1 MKQAI
6 VILLPENKKIRRVR
20 KKYEPYYKKFKLHI
34 SLVYPFQNVPKKQLY
49 EHIRKSLKKIKPF
62 KLTLKGL
69 KKSAKEYYLYL
80 LVNKGKSEL
89 KEAYKNLHSKL
100 LTKSK
105 NKNMP
110 KYIPH
115 ITLGV
120 FKTKKDIDNA
130 IKKIKNQNL
139 ILKTKVNEISLLILD
154 KNDKI
159 KSIKKFKL
167 K

>member
-1 MKQAI
+1 MKQSI
-6 VILLPENKKIRRVR
+6 VILLPENKKIRRIR
-20 KKYEPYYKKFKLHI
+20 ERYDPNYKKFKLHI
-34 SLVYPFQNVPKKQLY
+34 SVVFPFQNVPKKQLY

-80 LVNKGKSEL
+80 LINKGKDEL

-100 LTKSK
+100 LAKFK
-105 NKNMP
+105 NKDMP
-110 KYIPH
+110 SYIPH

-120 FKTKKDIDNA
+120 FKTKKEIDNA
-130 IKKIKNQNL
+130 IKKIKNKNPV
-139 ILKTKVNEISLLILD
+139 LKTKVNAISLLTLD
-154 KNDKI
+154 KSYKI